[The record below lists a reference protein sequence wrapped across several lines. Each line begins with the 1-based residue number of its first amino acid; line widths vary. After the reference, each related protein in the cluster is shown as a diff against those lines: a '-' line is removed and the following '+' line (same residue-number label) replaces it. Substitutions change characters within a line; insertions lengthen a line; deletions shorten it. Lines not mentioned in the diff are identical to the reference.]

1 MHEGTIARSILN
13 TALAAAEGK
22 PLKKV
27 LFRAGALSGIEKEP
41 LLLFFNE
48 LKKDSPAAKAQLEIQ
63 TLPAALTCVSCH
75 RQANYDG
82 SSPLAV
88 TCEVCGGDNQLAGGK
103 ELFVESIEV
112 AK

>member
-13 TALAAAEGK
+13 TALSAAEGK
-22 PLKKV
+22 PVKKV

-48 LKKDSPAAKAQLEIQ
+48 LKKETPAAGAQLEIL
-63 TLPAALTCVSCH
+63 TLPASLTCVSCS

-82 SSPLAV
+82 TIPLAV
-88 TCEVCGGDNQLAGGK
+88 TCAVCGGDNRLAGGK
-103 ELFVESIEV
+103 EMFVESIEV